1 MKRSVL
7 TILVVAVYF
16 LHQDYWFWFSAEP
29 LVFGIFPIGLFY
41 HAVYSI
47 AVAVLM
53 WVLIRFA
60 WPDHLENESG
70 PPVSSGEKPS

>member
-1 MKRSVL
+1 M
-7 TILVVAVYF
+7 
-16 LHQDYWFWFSAEP
+16 
-29 LVFGIFPIGLFY
+29 FGIFPIGLFY